1 MNNKLGKHIFGPG
14 LLNKNW
20 GPGLVNTNWG
30 PGPVNANWGPGPVNT
45 NWGPGPGPG
54 AKQKAGGR
62 EIQIPQKDKKLVF

>member
-20 GPGLVNTNWG
+20 GPGLVNTNWE
-30 PGPVNANWGPGPVNT
+30 
-45 NWGPGPGPG
+45 PGPGPG
-54 AKQKAGGR
+54 AKQKAGCR